1 MDITLKQLQIFQAV
15 VLAGSITK
23 ASRRVGLSQPSISQQ
38 LGKLE
43 EKLGAQLIRRNRT
56 GIISLTPSGEYW
68 FKLSEEMLRR
78 LDQAV
83 SEYEK
88 RFVNNAV
95 TLRMGVPPTLRGPFT
110 AAAARIA
117 SATPGFAKF
126 ELRFALTSGELVEQ
140 LRLHQLNC
148 VIVNDDAIA
157 DDRSS
162 FAVSELFVEPVVWA
176 VPKSI
181 SVAKIEQ
188 ALTPG
193 NAPRALGGALGHYVE
208 IDTNVP
214 LRSKSEE
221 WYRHHLPA
229 ATPAFSTMTYAAAI
243 DLVSAGLATTHC
255 PVSLLPGLPDNV
267 SREVRYFLLDGLSRR
282 IVLAMPKHMM
292 SLPTYSGI
300 FNKIVAY
307 ARDEYRQGNL
317 LERTERLP
325 GSGRVIEIPV
335 APEVL
340 NRRFGQSKRPSLAFQ
355 GVPGLTCGK

>member
-15 VLAGSITK
+15 VVAGSITK

-43 EKLGAQLIRRNRT
+43 EKLGAQLIQRNRT

-83 SEYEK
+83 SEHEK
-88 RFVNNAV
+88 RFADNAV
-95 TLRMGVPPTLRGPFT
+95 TLRMGVSPTLRGPFIS
-110 AAAARIA
+110 AAARIA

-148 VIVNDDAIA
+148 VIVNEDAIA

-176 VPKSI
+176 VPKSV
-181 SVAKIEQ
+181 SNAEIEL

-193 NAPRALGGALGHYVE
+193 NAPRALGEVLGKYVE
-208 IDTNVP
+208 IDATVP
-214 LRSKSEE
+214 LRSKTEE
-221 WYRHHLPA
+221 WYRYHLPA
-229 ATPAFSTMTYAAAI
+229 ATPTFSTMTYAAAI

-255 PVSLLPGLPDNV
+255 PLSLLPGLPDSV
-267 SREVRYFLLDGLSRR
+267 AREVRFFLLDGLSRR
-282 IVLAMPKHMM
+282 VVLAMPKHLM
-292 SLPTYSGI
+292 SLPAYSGI

-307 ARDEYRQGNL
+307 AHDEYHQGIL
-317 LERTERLP
+317 LDRTEELP
-325 GSGRVIEIPV
+325 RPGRVIEMPRREIP
-335 APEVL
+335 
-340 NRRFGQSKRPSLAFQ
+340 RRA
-355 GVPGLTCGK
+355 

>member
-15 VLAGSITK
+15 VVAGSITK

-38 LGKLE
+38 LAKLE
-43 EKLGAQLIRRNRT
+43 EKLGTQLIQRNRT
-56 GIISLTPSGEYW
+56 GVISLTPSGEYW
-68 FKLSEEMLRR
+68 FKMGEEMLRR

-83 SEYEK
+83 SEHQK
-88 RFVNNAV
+88 RFVDNAV
-95 TLRMGVPPTLRGPFT
+95 VLRMGVPPTLRGPFI
-110 AAAARIA
+110 AAAAHIA

-148 VIVNDDAIA
+148 VIVNEESIA
-157 DDRSS
+157 DDRGS

-181 SVAKIEQ
+181 SNAEIEQ
-188 ALTPG
+188 AFTPG
-193 NAPRALGGALGHYVE
+193 NSPRVLAGALGHYVE
-208 IDTNVP
+208 IDTNSP
-214 LRSKSEE
+214 LRGKSEA

-229 ATPAFSTMTYAAAI
+229 ATPTFSTMTYAAAI

-255 PVSLLPGLPDNV
+255 PLSLLPGLPDTV
-267 SREVRYFLLDGLSRR
+267 AREVRYFMLDGLSRR
-282 IVLAMPKHMM
+282 IVLAMPKHLM

-307 ARDEYRQGNL
+307 ARDEYRHGNL
-317 LERTERLP
+317 LERTEELP
-325 GSGRVIEIPV
+325 RPGRVIEMP
-335 APEVL
+335 
-340 NRRFGQSKRPSLAFQ
+340 RRA
-355 GVPGLTCGK
+355 